1 MDDVIHSSTAAIVAL
16 LQNITTMLLTNDYV
30 VVIST
35 DLSKAF
41 DTVRH
46 SSLAE
51 KLAALDI
58 PDLVYNWLVSYYHNR
73 GHVTSYAGVT
83 SLVAYINASVVQGSA
98 VGPSSFVVG
107 ASDLRPK
114 NKPNRI
120 VKYADDTYLLIG
132 SSHLKTIAEEFDGIS
147 AWAEKNN
154 LRLNATKTREKVVA
168 GRGSIAPLFHL

>member
-1 MDDVIHSSTAAIVAL
+1 MERFIVRSYLYPAFESPGFSDKIEDQFAFRPTGSTTAAIIAL

-58 PDLVYNWLVSYYHNR
+58 PDLAYNWLVSYYHNR

-83 SLVAYINASVVQGSA
+83 SLVAYINVSVVQA
-98 VGPSSFVVG
+98 
-107 ASDLRPK
+107 
-114 NKPNRI
+114 
-120 VKYADDTYLLIG
+120 
-132 SSHLKTIAEEFDGIS
+132 
-147 AWAEKNN
+147 
-154 LRLNATKTREKVVA
+154 
-168 GRGSIAPLFHL
+168 